1 MLAHEHP
8 FRDGNGRTSRALF
21 YWYMLKSGYDVFKY
35 ISISSLLH
43 AAPVKYAAS
52 YQYTESDG
60 MDLTYFLEYQAGVI
74 KRALQNWQQH
84 IDEITQRSA
93 KLDSVLF
100 SSGVLKRLNPRQ
112 VTLLNVM
119 LANPGKEYT
128 VAEISVSLSVSDNTA
143 RTDLRTIVK
152 EGFAQEKR
160 INNQQAVY
168 VAHYPL

>member
-1 MLAHEHP
+1 
-8 FRDGNGRTSRALF
+8 
-21 YWYMLKSGYDVFKY
+21 MLKSGYDVFKY
-35 ISISSLLH
+35 ISISRLLH

-100 SSGVLKRLNPRQ
+100 SSGVLKRLNPRR
-112 VTLLNVM
+112 N
-119 LANPGKEYT
+119 APEC
-128 VAEISVSLSVSDNTA
+128 DA
-143 RTDLRTIVK
+143 RQSGERV
-152 EGFAQEKR
+152 
-160 INNQQAVY
+160 
-168 VAHYPL
+168 HSC

>member
-1 MLAHEHP
+1 
-8 FRDGNGRTSRALF
+8 
-21 YWYMLKSGYDVFKY
+21 
-35 ISISSLLH
+35 
-43 AAPVKYAAS
+43 
-52 YQYTESDG
+52 

-128 VAEISVSLSVSDNTA
+128 VAEISASLGVSIRLELIYGQLLKKG
-143 RTDLRTIVK
+143 LR
-152 EGFAQEKR
+152 KR
-160 INNQQAVY
+160 RKLMTSKPCTSRIIRCN
-168 VAHYPL
+168 PCP